1 MSGKSLVR
9 DGWFV
14 DRFFPPNLSISS
26 DIDCNK
32 LKVFSMHSF
41 GMYQIKHRWNIGP
54 AKLLPQAKILFMHFA
69 LFDPI
74 FWPKRHFW
82 WLQRYLV
89 DKTQLKYRVYNNFES
104 CLPSFFEKPFNRYE
118 ICAFFVILTQFL
130 AQKGTSGGLIGN
142 QTIKHNRN
150 IGSTIILRG
159 QPTCCDKRFR
169 RYGIGWFCTI
179 LVLFW
184 PKKDTSGH
192 FQPCGRFFLD
202 STPNFA

>member
-1 MSGKSLVR
+1 MNWKSLVR
-9 DGWFV
+9 DGWFI
-14 DRFFPPNLSISS
+14 DRTSPPNVSSSS
-26 DIDCNK
+26 DINCNK
-32 LKVFSMHSF
+32 LKAFSIHSF
-41 GMYQIKHRWNIGP
+41 GMYQIKHRWNISP

-69 LFDPI
+69 RFDPI

-130 AQKGTSGGLIGN
+130 AQKGTSGGFIGSK
-142 QTIKHNRN
+142 TIKHNRN

-159 QPTCCDKRFR
+159 QPTFCDKPFW
-169 RYGIGWFCTI
+169 RYEITAFWTF
-179 LVLFW
+179 LPYFW
-184 PKKDTSGH
+184 PKVALSVLWH
-192 FQPCGRFFLD
+192 VI
-202 STPNFA
+202 